1 MEQKSINWN
10 GVLTYGL
17 YLGIISILLS
27 VVIWAT
33 NIMES
38 LGIWGNML
46 IGIGNLV
53 VLLILLTIFTV
64 NYRNKYFDGYISYKN
79 AFLFGLLAVLVSIVL
94 GIIYNII
101 FHKFIDP
108 GYLER
113 ITLMMQDKTMEML
126 QSRGMSEDQ
135 IEQAMRRFEDQGVPT
150 VAKTIRQSLIG
161 GVIGG
166 VIMALISAAIGKKKP
181 EDVVP
186 E

>member
-1 MEQKSINWN
+1 
-10 GVLTYGL
+10 
-17 YLGIISILLS
+17 
-27 VVIWAT
+27 
-33 NIMES
+33 
-38 LGIWGNML
+38 L
-46 IGIGNLV
+46 I
-53 VLLILLTIFTV
+53 ILLTIFTV
-64 NYRNKYFDGYISYKN
+64 NYRNKYFGGYISYKN

-113 ITLMMQDKTMEML
+113 ITMMMQDKTLEML
-126 QSRGMSEDQ
+126 QSRGLSEDQ

-150 VAKTIRQSLIG
+150 VAKTLRQSLIA

-166 VIMALISAAIGKKKP
+166 VIMSLISAAIGKKKP
-181 EDVVP
+181 EDVIP

>member
-126 QSRGMSEDQ
+126 QSRGMSGDQ